1 MALRITAATTKVG
14 VILVAV
20 ILGLA
25 LGFLAAF
32 VLGPTAGALTVLA
45 VTAATVVFCGRT
57 FRADDEP
64 TAPPRPAWRL
74 TGGVTS
80 SVVMAV
86 FFTIQGLSTVLALSA
101 GDGGASDTILS
112 AVVYAAL
119 AAAYVLSAVKQ
130 RAGRH
135 GAGRQR
141 EQSPR
146 LG

>member
-14 VILVAV
+14 VVLVAA

-32 VLGPTAGALTVLA
+32 VLGPTAGALMLLA
-45 VTAATVVFCGRT
+45 VTVATVVFCGRT
-57 FRADDEP
+57 FRADGEP

-74 TGGVTS
+74 TGGTTS
-80 SVVMAV
+80 SVVMAGLFV
-86 FFTIQGLSTVLALSA
+86 LQGLSTVLALVA
-101 GDGGASDTILS
+101 GDDGAAVAVVS
-112 AVVYAAL
+112 AVVYTAL

-130 RAGRH
+130 RAGRLQ
-135 GAGRQR
+135 AGRQR

>member
-1 MALRITAATTKVG
+1 MALRITSATSKVG
-14 VILVAV
+14 VVLVAV
-20 ILGLA
+20 IFGLA

-32 VLGPTAGALTVLA
+32 VLGPTAGALAFLALTV
-45 VTAATVVFCGRT
+45 ATVVFCGRT
-57 FRADDEP
+57 FRADGEP

-80 SVVMAV
+80 SVVMAA
-86 FFTIQGLSTVLALSA
+86 FFTFQGLSTVLALA
-101 GDGGASDTILS
+101 GGGGGASDTVLS

-119 AAAYVLSAVKQ
+119 AAAYVVSAVTQ
-130 RAGRH
+130 R
-135 GAGRQR
+135 AGRQR

>member
-1 MALRITAATTKVG
+1 MALRITAATTKFG
-14 VILVAV
+14 VVLVAV

-32 VLGPTAGALTVLA
+32 VLGPTAGALTLLA
-45 VTAATVVFCGRT
+45 VTVATVVFCGRT

-86 FFTIQGLSTVLALSA
+86 FFTVQGLSTVLALVTDDA
-101 GDGGASDTILS
+101 GAAV
-112 AVVYAAL
+112 AVVSALVHAAL
-119 AAAYVLSAVKQ
+119 AAAYVLSAVTQ
-130 RAGRH
+130 RAGRPR
-135 GAGRQR
+135 AGRQR
-141 EQSPR
+141 EHSPR